1 MDLCDKTD
9 HAAQRAENVGQVL
22 RLLLDLL
29 CSVEPKQNL
38 NLSPEG
44 VSGLTLLLLAC
55 IDTLEPM
62 E

>member
-1 MDLCDKTD
+1 MDMYGKTD
-9 HAAQRAENVGQVL
+9 RAENVRDVL
-22 RLLLDLL
+22 QLLTDVL
-29 CSVEPKQNL
+29 CAMEPEQEL
-38 NLSPEG
+38 ALSPEG